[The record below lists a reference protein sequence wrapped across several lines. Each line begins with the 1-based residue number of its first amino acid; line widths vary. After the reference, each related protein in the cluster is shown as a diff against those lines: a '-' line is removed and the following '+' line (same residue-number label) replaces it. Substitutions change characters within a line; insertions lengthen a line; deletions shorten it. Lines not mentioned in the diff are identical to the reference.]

1 MIELENHHFAI
12 PKGII
17 DSTKDHQWTIEERL
31 IGNQIY
37 LVSKY
42 YLLQPPPLVGENMWG
57 IRLCGINPR
66 SVLVYKSKIARHY
79 MPLDEM
85 QYKVHSTTYKIFS
98 SKTFHPNLVKP
109 LDTLPNYRKYSR

>member
-42 YLLQPPPLVGENMWG
+42 YLLHPPPTSWGKHVGHQAMW
-57 IRLCGINPR
+57 NKP
-66 SVLVYKSKIARHY
+66 KIS
-79 MPLDEM
+79 PSL
-85 QYKVHSTTYKIFS
+85 QK
-98 SKTFHPNLVKP
+98 
-109 LDTLPNYRKYSR
+109 

>member
-1 MIELENHHFAI
+1 MDNRGKADRKSDL
-12 PKGII
+12 PGIKVLP
-17 DSTKDHQWTIEERL
+17 SA
-31 IGNQIY
+31 
-37 LVSKY
+37 SPP
-42 YLLQPPPLVGENMWG
+42 PPPLVGENMWG